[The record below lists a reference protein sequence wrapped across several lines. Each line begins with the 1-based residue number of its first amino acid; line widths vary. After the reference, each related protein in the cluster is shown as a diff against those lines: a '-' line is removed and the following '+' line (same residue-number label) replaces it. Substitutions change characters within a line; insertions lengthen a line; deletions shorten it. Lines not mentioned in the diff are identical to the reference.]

1 MLVNYRGAV
10 DHPTFVTMQPLPCTA
25 QQEAPSSA
33 SFSASVSA
41 PYPRPLPGVAAKEHA
56 SANANFRDPLEN
68 PSYREHRP
76 DTASRG
82 AHWDYME
89 GCHLSLIYC
98 VFKSYILLISLC
110 ALAAAFAYVSWQT
123 ARGALAQRA
132 VGRRCS
138 GPRWLPRLILCSLA
152 AATTITA
159 TWLPQIVCWLS
170 RPGTRLSHQRRRRT
184 RKAACILLLYWL
196 GVLYSPEAIEHHRHP
211 PETGTP
217 LSSLPQPLP
226 RRARLHRIYRGYF
239 DIQRICGAPS
249 CAALLLFTLRRALG
263 ALPSIIVTALGGS
276 RDYSHTAS
284 KTQSTMHGPKSV
296 RGRPFPYHYGRHI
309 SKLLL
314 VLCIMV
320 QFTMTSGV
328 RVCASSTR
336 YAPGASSMLPSTS
349 QSAGDVKHG
358 DGVAN
363 VSGKWQPARQRA
375 YRRALARAQKSPAG
389 GVMYRGH
396 WLTGRADLKDRADTK
411 VSHTAT
417 EAGPTIDVLSWNC
430 GGLTSARYAEL
441 KQWLHMQTPQA
452 RPGITIIQETFW
464 KSSSEWEDELFSYV
478 HSGTNRNKEG
488 GLLVI
493 ISKQVCQSNL
503 IRYDEIQ
510 PGRLLHVR
518 LATEPCT
525 NLLAVYQHS
534 WRSDLST
541 ASKELLLSKRAT
553 VWRRIQQFVHGTS
566 ARSPLV
572 LAGDF
577 NCPITECLPFVGKGY
592 RRNVRAGHRE
602 LPPMAADSDDF
613 LDILKNE
620 DLQVL
625 NSFGKS
631 GLACSTY
638 INASQKPVQGSQ
650 IDFIIMRRSQ
660 ADDGSRCAQLLRDF
674 PLLPIEGMWHYPLR
688 ARLPCPRLPR
698 HQMRGQRLT
707 PDSASLA
714 LNQQPVKAQQFQ
726 QLVAQALDQC
736 VDMEGI
742 NTALTQSWSQV
753 FGPVRR
759 RRTVHAKDCCLANM
773 WHHRT
778 RATQARSWMARW
790 HHISRYQAI
799 RRTIQQRVR
808 AAKQARLQQQLL
820 DAESA
825 STRGNPG
832 ALYQIIRRIAPKL
845 RRRKL
850 QLRDEHGRLLG
861 PRKEAE
867 HILAHYSEVFA
878 SASATEDS
886 WLTQPFHFEEMEFQA
901 ALSELPL
908 HKALPAHCAPA
919 PLWRWCADTVSSCT
933 ARLLK
938 CGLQAGSFRQQ
949 WPLEWAI
956 SFLCLLP
963 KTDQKLD
970 AVTKLR
976 PISLLHPLG
985 KSFAGMLMYRVRD
998 TIAHKLADTPQF
1010 AYLVGRSTADA
1021 VDRAVWHIHQTRQR
1035 VGQQYTIHH
1044 RRAGIPQHEIR
1055 GSLTLSIDLR
1065 RAFDSIDR
1073 CLIAKSLEW
1082 AGVPTSLVE
1091 VIVGIH
1097 EAMRVSYAS
1106 CSGEALSTAT
1116 GRGLR
1121 QGCRLAPIIWACIT
1135 GYLMSKPG
1143 PLLDQG
1149 ELRPLL
1155 TLFADDTLGQWEIQC
1170 KEHLS
1175 MALTQVALLLDF
1187 LKAHNLCANTEKSV
1201 ILIKLAGAK
1210 HVSLWNKHT
1219 THDPELGLCAR
1230 IPCQGHHVLLP
1241 VKSKH
1246 KYLGVMLSYN
1256 HLERETAAYR
1266 TRCAQASFARIQVAT
1281 SRLSLR
1287 CRVRLWRAVVWT
1299 TMCYGIDCTGLDIVG
1314 RRQLYATAV
1323 RHLRAMANSPS
1334 HISRETTSDLLLRL
1348 ELPHPADMLLDKTKA
1363 RHERTSQSQVFA
1375 LQPQGLTQV
1384 WDAVLS
1390 SLEVPGR
1397 KSPAPSQPAVAVTP
1411 PAELSAVTQE
1421 DNCPPEPAAENGP
1434 EDPVAVL
1441 HATPAEVTTPTET
1454 IPPAPIETGAHA
1466 DLVCP
1471 VCDYQ
1476 AADTTALRYH
1486 MTSIHGLSERELA
1499 MATAAPFKFE
1509 AHSYDF
1515 EKSHWHTARF
1525 VTFGGRESVTERPVL
1540 CYLLRG
1546 CWLLTTAMFSEMSM
1560 EPEPSPLMEFE
1571 SVFNQPLPSPFP
1583 SFRHPPSTHPMPPK
1597 RRGAPLSQN
1606 QSQKLKHQGKG
1617 QGGHGGYWGKGPNK
1631 GKGKGTHQTPWQSSQ
1646 DPSWQL
1652 APTSWHPSYPSYQG
1666 YQGYSDMYV
1675 TQQEIQ
1681 LLRQLL
1687 VRHEWELAA
1696 LRVDRGFVLH
1706 MRSGPDGI
1714 LREVF
1719 QASKLWNEAKTQ
1731 GTLQNLTLRQALL
1744 MKVFTVLKD
1753 RMEHMN
1759 EGHIA
1764 TARKHGWLSRDG
1776 MQWQYLK
1783 WSQTHE
1789 SLIPEDPVRQV
1800 PHDSLVQHITSILR
1814 ALNMDHMIHRFAA
1827 TRKLT
1832 ENVENTMPFLL
1843 QISLQGQTSHQLF
1856 QALQDLCG
1864 AGCLQLIGMTMRRE
1878 RLELQ
1883 PMAKKLNWR
1892 LLPSGLPLSGPL
1904 GSSLRSL
1911 VQAGRAVDVWSVLPW
1926 ISATRTW
1933 RAPRR
1938 QHDIAEFLLYMRPQL
1953 NASLIDGSWGTAG
1966 SAPHRGLEVVDD
1978 GHTWPML
1985 LAKPLMIPHR
1995 VRSALL
2001 KPPKFCAIQVGRF
2014 DSTNDGACIKT
2025 DFKLCLEPLV
2035 HIPAFRDNLQDVYF
2049 VKYFV
2054 RACAVHHGPTP
2065 DSGHYRS
2072 ILMPPNGVLAQSF
2085 YTDDNATARKVK
2097 SSELVGIQQNAY
2109 IIFLQRAD

>member
-1 MLVNYRGAV
+1 
-10 DHPTFVTMQPLPCTA
+10 
-25 QQEAPSSA
+25 
-33 SFSASVSA
+33 
-41 PYPRPLPGVAAKEHA
+41 
-56 SANANFRDPLEN
+56 
-68 PSYREHRP
+68 
-76 DTASRG
+76 
-82 AHWDYME
+82 
-89 GCHLSLIYC
+89 
-98 VFKSYILLISLC
+98 
-110 ALAAAFAYVSWQT
+110 
-123 ARGALAQRA
+123 
-132 VGRRCS
+132 
-138 GPRWLPRLILCSLA
+138 
-152 AATTITA
+152 
-159 TWLPQIVCWLS
+159 
-170 RPGTRLSHQRRRRT
+170 
-184 RKAACILLLYWL
+184 
-196 GVLYSPEAIEHHRHP
+196 
-211 PETGTP
+211 
-217 LSSLPQPLP
+217 
-226 RRARLHRIYRGYF
+226 
-239 DIQRICGAPS
+239 
-249 CAALLLFTLRRALG
+249 
-263 ALPSIIVTALGGS
+263 
-276 RDYSHTAS
+276 
-284 KTQSTMHGPKSV
+284 
-296 RGRPFPYHYGRHI
+296 
-309 SKLLL
+309 
-314 VLCIMV
+314 
-320 QFTMTSGV
+320 
-328 RVCASSTR
+328 
-336 YAPGASSMLPSTS
+336 MLPSTS

-363 VSGKWQPARQRA
+363 APGKWQPARKRA

-411 VSHTAT
+411 VSQAAT
-417 EAGPTIDVLSWNC
+417 EARPTIDVLSWNC

-464 KSSSEWEDELFSYV
+464 KSSSEWEDDLFSYV

-541 ASKELLLSKRAT
+541 AAKELLLSKRAT

-566 ARSPLV
+566 ARSQLV

-577 NCPITECLPFVGKGY
+577 NCPANGCLPFVGKGY

-602 LPPMAADSDDF
+602 LPPMAADSDEF

-631 GLACSTY
+631 GMACSTY

-759 RRTVHAKDCCLANM
+759 QSTVHAKDCCLANM

-1097 EAMRVSYAS
+1097 EAMRVSYTS

-1135 GYLMSKPG
+1135 GYLMAKLG

-1175 MALTQVALLLDF
+1175 MALTQVAFLLDF

-1210 HVSLWNKHT
+1210 HVSLWKKHT

-1281 SRLSLR
+1281 KRTSRLSLR

-1334 HISRETTSDLLLRL
+1334 HISKETTSALLLRL
-1348 ELPHPADMLLDKTKA
+1348 ELPHPADMLLDKAKA

-1384 WDAVLS
+1384 WEAVRS

-1411 PAELSAVTQE
+1411 PAVLSAVTQE
-1421 DNCPPEPAAENGP
+1421 DNCPPEPAAQNSP

-1441 HATPAEVTTPTET
+1441 NTTHAEVPTPTET
-1454 IPPAPIETGAHA
+1454 IPPAPMETGAHA

-1509 AHSYDF
+1509 EHSYAGMPTCKHCR
-1515 EKSHWHTARF
+1515 KSFSGIPQFRRHIEAQAC
-1525 VTFGGRESVTERPVL
+1525 PVL
-1540 CYLLRG
+1540 HGYTNNSRDYG
-1546 CWLLTTAMFSEMSM
+1546 QH
-1560 EPEPSPLMEFE
+1560 P
-1571 SVFNQPLPSPFP
+1571 PLPKEASTESTPL
-1583 SFRHPPSTHPMPPK
+1583 RDRPSTLQHLSEGGWLQLAQSPGFREVALAHCPLCHLWVANSSGQVKKHMRTKHGDQQDLIQEVIEVCRKSSYFIQSPCQLCGIAWKGARIRHREACAVLFAARLLAAHHGYVFRDEHGTRAIASDGVRVGVQPTAAEPVPVLPPPAVGTPDAAKAK
-1597 RRGAPLSQN
+1597 R
-1606 QSQKLKHQGKG
+1606 
-1617 QGGHGGYWGKGPNK
+1617 GGHGGYWGKGPNK

-1883 PMAKKLNWR
+1883 PMAKKLNW
-1892 LLPSGLPLSGPL
+1892 
-1904 GSSLRSL
+1904 
-1911 VQAGRAVDVWSVLPW
+1911 
-1926 ISATRTW
+1926 
-1933 RAPRR
+1933 
-1938 QHDIAEFLLYMRPQL
+1938 
-1953 NASLIDGSWGTAG
+1953 
-1966 SAPHRGLEVVDD
+1966 
-1978 GHTWPML
+1978 
-1985 LAKPLMIPHR
+1985 
-1995 VRSALL
+1995 
-2001 KPPKFCAIQVGRF
+2001 
-2014 DSTNDGACIKT
+2014 
-2025 DFKLCLEPLV
+2025 
-2035 HIPAFRDNLQDVYF
+2035 
-2049 VKYFV
+2049 
-2054 RACAVHHGPTP
+2054 
-2065 DSGHYRS
+2065 
-2072 ILMPPNGVLAQSF
+2072 
-2085 YTDDNATARKVK
+2085 
-2097 SSELVGIQQNAY
+2097 
-2109 IIFLQRAD
+2109 

>member
-1 MLVNYRGAV
+1 MSPLQKLRGHDPQLTYPFGAV
-10 DHPTFVTMQPLPCTA
+10 VFAKVSRSSKEEIDSKYARGVCLGPVLGSTGHQVRIRLDSGETKLIVAPGLKLLYPLRYDASLLDGARPLEGFVPPLDEERFRELHLPYVPGGGPSKEWIREHGGTPKCPGCSEEATSSRHSIKCVRRYQRWLRDAVDNALEELGRDPPPAQGPPAKRVRFGDSEVREFPAPSAPSEQEVEVPQIGPEANDHLSDYEPSLPSEDEGEDDLMGVA
-25 QQEAPSSA
+25 EAPKDDRPAIRLLEEMWACGCVRYVPTPLTACDVYDLQAFCSLLVDGRSSCDKL
-33 SFSASVSA
+33 
-41 PYPRPLPGVAAKEHA
+41 PPRSSYDDVDGIQLDNKESWEGMKTEVKA
-56 SANANFRDPLEN
+56 VDSLQVGLLRSKSEVDRYQEEN
-68 PSYREHRP
+68 P
-76 DTASRG
+76 G
-82 AHWDYME
+82 
-89 GCHLSLIYC
+89 
-98 VFKSYILLISLC
+98 
-110 ALAAAFAYVSWQT
+110 
-123 ARGALAQRA
+123 
-132 VGRRCS
+132 
-138 GPRWLPRLILCSLA
+138 
-152 AATTITA
+152 
-159 TWLPQIVCWLS
+159 
-170 RPGTRLSHQRRRRT
+170 
-184 RKAACILLLYWL
+184 
-196 GVLYSPEAIEHHRHP
+196 
-211 PETGTP
+211 
-217 LSSLPQPLP
+217 
-226 RRARLHRIYRGYF
+226 
-239 DIQRICGAPS
+239 
-249 CAALLLFTLRRALG
+249 
-263 ALPSIIVTALGGS
+263 
-276 RDYSHTAS
+276 
-284 KTQSTMHGPKSV
+284 
-296 RGRPFPYHYGRHI
+296 
-309 SKLLL
+309 
-314 VLCIMV
+314 
-320 QFTMTSGV
+320 
-328 RVCASSTR
+328 
-336 YAPGASSMLPSTS
+336 
-349 QSAGDVKHG
+349 
-358 DGVAN
+358 
-363 VSGKWQPARQRA
+363 
-375 YRRALARAQKSPAG
+375 
-389 GVMYRGH
+389 
-396 WLTGRADLKDRADTK
+396 
-411 VSHTAT
+411 
-417 EAGPTIDVLSWNC
+417 
-430 GGLTSARYAEL
+430 
-441 KQWLHMQTPQA
+441 
-452 RPGITIIQETFW
+452 
-464 KSSSEWEDELFSYV
+464 
-478 HSGTNRNKEG
+478 
-488 GLLVI
+488 
-493 ISKQVCQSNL
+493 
-503 IRYDEIQ
+503 YDEIQ

-566 ARSPLV
+566 ARSQLV

-602 LPPMAADSDDF
+602 LPPMAADSDEF

-638 INASQKPVQGSQ
+638 INASQKLVQGSQ

-759 RRTVHAKDCCLANM
+759 QRTVHAKDCCLANM

-886 WLTQPFHFEEMEFQA
+886 WLTQPLHFEEIEFQA

-1135 GYLMSKPG
+1135 GYLMSKLG

-1175 MALTQVALLLDF
+1175 MALTQVAFLLDF

-1266 TRCAQASFARIQVAT
+1266 TRCAQASFARIQVATKRT

-1509 AHSYDF
+1509 EHSYAGMPTCKHCR
-1515 EKSHWHTARF
+1515 KSFSGIPQFRKHIEAQAC
-1525 VTFGGRESVTERPVL
+1525 PVL
-1540 CYLLRG
+1540 HGYTNNSRDYG
-1546 CWLLTTAMFSEMSM
+1546 QH
-1560 EPEPSPLMEFE
+1560 P
-1571 SVFNQPLPSPFP
+1571 PLPKEASTESTPL
-1583 SFRHPPSTHPMPPK
+1583 RDRPSTLQHLSEGGWLQLAQSPGF
-1597 RRGAPLSQN
+1597 REVALAHCPLCHLWVANSSGQVKKHMRTKHGDQQDMIQEVIEVCRKSSYFV
-1606 QSQKLKHQGKG
+1606 QSPCQLCGIA
-1617 QGGHGGYWGKGPNK
+1617 WKGPRIRHREACAVLFAARLLAAHH
-1631 GKGKGTHQTPWQSSQ
+1631 GYVFRDEHGTRAIASDGVRVGVQPTAAEPVPVLPPPAVDTPD

-1687 VRHEWELAA
+1687 VRHEWVLAA

-1864 AGCLQLIGMTMRRE
+1864 AGSTGVATHGQKA
-1878 RLELQ
+1878 ELVSTAGQ
-1883 PMAKKLNWR
+1883 CV
-1892 LLPSGLPLSGPL
+1892 G
-1904 GSSLRSL
+1904 GSSPVDFPSPVAPGGRHTQIE
-1911 VQAGRAVDVWSVLPW
+1911 VDAAGRAVDIWSVLPW

-1985 LAKPLMIPHR
+1985 LANRPASAADDPTPCSECCLQDLLSCWHQQAEPQ
-1995 VRSALL
+1995 ALL

>member
-1 MLVNYRGAV
+1 MPEPDTTPIPPVPEPSTAPMSVEAQEEETDEDECWGRWRPTSSTTASNIAPGSGAPAASSQGAV
-10 DHPTFVTMQPLPCTA
+10 MQEKIA
-25 QQEAPSSA
+25 
-33 SFSASVSA
+33 
-41 PYPRPLPGVAAKEHA
+41 
-56 SANANFRDPLEN
+56 D
-68 PSYREHRP
+68 
-76 DTASRG
+76 
-82 AHWDYME
+82 
-89 GCHLSLIYC
+89 
-98 VFKSYILLISLC
+98 
-110 ALAAAFAYVSWQT
+110 
-123 ARGALAQRA
+123 LAQ
-132 VGRRCS
+132 
-138 GPRWLPRLILCSLA
+138 
-152 AATTITA
+152 
-159 TWLPQIVCWLS
+159 
-170 RPGTRLSHQRRRRT
+170 
-184 RKAACILLLYWL
+184 
-196 GVLYSPEAIEHHRHP
+196 
-211 PETGTP
+211 
-217 LSSLPQPLP
+217 
-226 RRARLHRIYRGYF
+226 F
-239 DIQRICGAPS
+239 
-249 CAALLLFTLRRALG
+249 
-263 ALPSIIVTALGGS
+263 
-276 RDYSHTAS
+276 
-284 KTQSTMHGPKSV
+284 
-296 RGRPFPYHYGRHI
+296 
-309 SKLLL
+309 
-314 VLCIMV
+314 
-320 QFTMTSGV
+320 
-328 RVCASSTR
+328 
-336 YAPGASSMLPSTS
+336 
-349 QSAGDVKHG
+349 
-358 DGVAN
+358 
-363 VSGKWQPARQRA
+363 RQRA
-375 YRRALARAQKSPAG
+375 SERLNSYGAKYAPKGASNSLYSKDTAKESAK
-389 GVMYRGH
+389 
-396 WLTGRADLKDRADTK
+396 GRASAAQHLDSTT
-411 VSHTAT
+411 ST
-417 EAGPTIDVLSWNC
+417 EGRSEGC
-430 GGLTSARYAEL
+430 RSKGS
-441 KQWLHMQTPQA
+441 
-452 RPGITIIQETFW
+452 
-464 KSSSEWEDELFSYV
+464 KSSGSKAAEGSEGSDS
-478 HSGTNRNKEG
+478 KAAEG
-488 GLLVI
+488 
-493 ISKQVCQSNL
+493 
-503 IRYDEIQ
+503 
-510 PGRLLHVR
+510 
-518 LATEPCT
+518 
-525 NLLAVYQHS
+525 
-534 WRSDLST
+534 
-541 ASKELLLSKRAT
+541 
-553 VWRRIQQFVHGTS
+553 
-566 ARSPLV
+566 
-572 LAGDF
+572 
-577 NCPITECLPFVGKGY
+577 
-592 RRNVRAGHRE
+592 
-602 LPPMAADSDDF
+602 
-613 LDILKNE
+613 
-620 DLQVL
+620 
-625 NSFGKS
+625 
-631 GLACSTY
+631 
-638 INASQKPVQGSQ
+638 
-650 IDFIIMRRSQ
+650 
-660 ADDGSRCAQLLRDF
+660 RD
-674 PLLPIEGMWHYPLR
+674 Y
-688 ARLPCPRLPR
+688 
-698 HQMRGQRLT
+698 
-707 PDSASLA
+707 
-714 LNQQPVKAQQFQ
+714 N
-726 QLVAQALDQC
+726 
-736 VDMEGI
+736 
-742 NTALTQSWSQV
+742 N
-753 FGPVRR
+753 
-759 RRTVHAKDCCLANM
+759 
-773 WHHRT
+773 
-778 RATQARSWMARW
+778 
-790 HHISRYQAI
+790 
-799 RRTIQQRVR
+799 
-808 AAKQARLQQQLL
+808 
-820 DAESA
+820 
-825 STRGNPG
+825 
-832 ALYQIIRRIAPKL
+832 
-845 RRRKL
+845 
-850 QLRDEHGRLLG
+850 
-861 PRKEAE
+861 
-867 HILAHYSEVFA
+867 
-878 SASATEDS
+878 
-886 WLTQPFHFEEMEFQA
+886 
-901 ALSELPL
+901 
-908 HKALPAHCAPA
+908 
-919 PLWRWCADTVSSCT
+919 
-933 ARLLK
+933 
-938 CGLQAGSFRQQ
+938 AGSFDNAGSCDN
-949 WPLEWAI
+949 PG
-956 SFLCLLP
+956 SFDIAGRGSSKGQCSS
-963 KTDQKLD
+963 KGRFDKD
-970 AVTKLR
+970 AEPSSSAQGGEHTSAAV
-976 PISLLHPLG
+976 G
-985 KSFAGMLMYRVRD
+985 AYAG
-998 TIAHKLADTPQF
+998 
-1010 AYLVGRSTADA
+1010 
-1021 VDRAVWHIHQTRQR
+1021 
-1035 VGQQYTIHH
+1035 VGQAYFDTETYLC
-1044 RRAGIPQHEIR
+1044 AGS
-1055 GSLTLSIDLR
+1055 G
-1065 RAFDSIDR
+1065 A
-1073 CLIAKSLEW
+1073 IAEE
-1082 AGVPTSLVE
+1082 G

-1097 EAMRVSYAS
+1097 EAMRVSYTS

-1116 GRGLR
+1116 
-1121 QGCRLAPIIWACIT
+1121 
-1135 GYLMSKPG
+1135 
-1143 PLLDQG
+1143 G

-1175 MALTQVALLLDF
+1175 MALTQVAFLLDF

-1210 HVSLWNKHT
+1210 HVSLWKKHT

-1230 IPCQGHHVLLP
+1230 IPCQGHPVLLP

-1281 SRLSLR
+1281 KRTSRLSLR

-1299 TMCYGIDCTGLDIVG
+1299 TLCYGIDCTGLDIVG

-1334 HISRETTSDLLLRL
+1334 HISKETTSALLLRL
-1348 ELPHPADMLLDKTKA
+1348 ELPHPADMLLDKAKA

-1384 WDAVLS
+1384 WEAVRS

-1397 KSPAPSQPAVAVTP
+1397 KPPTPSQPAVAVTP
-1411 PAELSAVTQE
+1411 PAVLSAVIQE
-1421 DNCPPEPAAENGP
+1421 DNCPPEPTAQNSP

-1441 HATPAEVTTPTET
+1441 NTTHSEVPTPTET
-1454 IPPAPIETGAHA
+1454 IPSAPIETGAHA

-1509 AHSYDF
+1509 EHSYAGMPTCKHCR
-1515 EKSHWHTARF
+1515 KSFSGIPQFRRHIEAQAC
-1525 VTFGGRESVTERPVL
+1525 PVL
-1540 CYLLRG
+1540 HGYTNNSRDYG
-1546 CWLLTTAMFSEMSM
+1546 QH
-1560 EPEPSPLMEFE
+1560 P
-1571 SVFNQPLPSPFP
+1571 PLPKEASTESTPL
-1583 SFRHPPSTHPMPPK
+1583 RDRPSTIQHLSEGGWLQLAQSPGFREVALAHCPLCHLWVANSSGQVKKHMRTKHGDQQDLIQEVIEVCRKSSYFIQSPCQLCGIAWKGARIRHREACAVLFAARLLAAHHGYVFRDEHGTRAIASDGVRVGVQPTAAEPVPVLPPPAV
-1597 RRGAPLSQN
+1597 GTPD
-1606 QSQKLKHQGKG
+1606 GKG

-1883 PMAKKLNWR
+1883 PLAKKLNWC
-1892 LLPSGLPLSGPL
+1892 PL

-1911 VQAGRAVDVWSVLPW
+1911 VQAGRAVDIWSVLPW

-1938 QHDIAEFLLYMRPQL
+1938 QHDIAEFLLYMRPRL
-1953 NASLIDGSWGTAG
+1953 NASLIDGSWGTVG
-1966 SAPHRGLEVVDD
+1966 SAPHRGLEVVDE

-1985 LAKPLMIPHR
+1985 LANRPASAADDPTPCSECCLQDLISCWHQQAEPQ
-1995 VRSALL
+1995 ALL

-2054 RACAVHHGPTP
+2054 RACAGHHGPTP